1 MVRHRFYN
9 QYLRG
14 TYAACPLPAIRP
26 PNDVAPIPRHIVPE
40 HEYRRTEVRRSLHCP
55 WRHTRFLPPR
65 LWTRPDG
72 IPPLSRPFNGFDPAK
87 PTPAQGAR
95 KRPKVDKAGST
106 KAKAGSTKDATD
118 NDPKTNGQKRKRKL
132 DADGVV
138 FRSAKVRM
146 WPTAAQRKELVR
158 CFDVCRYAYNWANEC
173 VREGLCSPNHRALR
187 DKFRALKL
195 MQSLPYAN
203 TPETAV
209 NSDMVAHAIQQL
221 TDAYSSNFVMR
232 KKDPVHRFHV
242 DFRGKPANRTPTEV
256 IVIEKDSPIKKTSS
270 LSRFEPCECIDRRSG
285 RAACKAFLGNNLKGV
300 GGIRMQDSARI
311 IERIVA
317 EGNRLQENAKIQW
330 DKRTGAFYFIYLYTV
345 QKPADPDPDFMH
357 KRIVATDP
365 GCAPFQEWYS
375 PTSGEFG
382 ALLDDGFAQIRSRC
396 HRIDHLVGRLDRRR
410 NTPMH
415 MMLTERRRECMTL
428 PKMRRAHRGTTRRL
442 KRKLAKERRRLHG
455 YIESAHYDA
464 ANFLLDEHDIVVL
477 PVLKVGELA
486 RHTDNANRARL
497 FGSKMARAMF
507 TWSHGEFRRRL
518 ISTSA
523 RYAGRHVYETTEPGT
538 SKTCTHCGRWNAS
551 LRLGDKLFECPR
563 CTLVVD
569 RQLAGARNN
578 FLAAYGMAC
587 GMLWDNV
594 TQ

>member
-1 MVRHRFYN
+1 LSKN
-9 QYLRG
+9 TASKDLN
-14 TYAACPLPAIRP
+14 CP
-26 PNDVAPIPRHIVPE
+26 
-40 HEYRRTEVRRSLHCP
+40 C
-55 WRHTRFLPPR
+55 
-65 LWTRPDG
+65 
-72 IPPLSRPFNGFDPAK
+72 AK
-87 PTPAQGAR
+87 
-95 KRPKVDKAGST
+95 GST
-106 KAKAGSTKDATD
+106 KAKAGSTTDATD

-132 DADGVV
+132 QADGVV

-203 TPETAV
+203 TKETAV

-221 TDAYSSNFVMR
+221 TNAYSSNFAKR
-232 KKDPVHRFHV
+232 KKDPSHRFHV
-242 DFRGKPANRTPTEV
+242 DFRCKLAKKTPTEV
-256 IVIEKDSPIKKTSS
+256 IVVEKDSPIKKTSS
-270 LSRFEPCECIDRRSG
+270 LSRFEPCECSDRRSG
-285 RAACKAFLGNNLKGV
+285 RAACKAFLGNNLTDV

-311 IERIVA
+311 IGRMVA

-330 DKRTGAFYFIYLYTV
+330 NKRTGAFYFIYLYTV
-345 QKPADPDPDFMH
+345 QKPVDPDPDFMH

-382 ALLDDGFAQIRSRC
+382 ALLDGGFPQIRSRC
-396 HRIDHLVGRLDRRR
+396 HCIDHLVSRLARRR

-415 MMLTERRRECMTL
+415 MLLTQRRRECMSL

-464 ANFLLDEHDIVVL
+464 ANFLLDEHDLVVL
-477 PVLKVGELA
+477 PVLQVGELA

-497 FGSKMARAMF
+497 FGSKMARAMY

-551 LRLGDKLFECPR
+551 LQLGVKLFECPH
-563 CTLVVD
+563 CALVVD

>member
-14 TYAACPLPAIRP
+14 TYAACPLPVIRP

-65 LWTRPDG
+65 PWTRPDG

-87 PTPAQGAR
+87 PTPAQGAK
-95 KRPKVDKAGST
+95 KRPKVNKAGST
-106 KAKAGSTKDATD
+106 KAKAGAKKRQKVDKAGSTTAKAGSTKDASD
-118 NDPKTNGQKRKRKL
+118 NDSKTNGQKRKQKL
-132 DADGVV
+132 QADGVV

-146 WPTAAQRKELVR
+146 WPTAAQRKELMR

-221 TDAYSSNFVMR
+221 TDAYSSNFVKR
-232 KKDPVHRFHV
+232 KKDPAHRFHV

-270 LSRFEPCECIDRRSG
+270 LSRFEPCDCIDRRSG

-311 IERIVA
+311 IGRIVA
-317 EGNRLQENAKIQW
+317 EGNFLQENAKIQW

-382 ALLDDGFAQIRSRC
+382 AFLDNGFSVLLTQASPIETFQG
-396 HRIDHLVGRLDRRR
+396 
-410 NTPMH
+410 
-415 MMLTERRRECMTL
+415 L
-428 PKMRRAHRGTTRRL
+428 PL
-442 KRKLAKERRRLHG
+442 
-455 YIESAHYDA
+455 
-464 ANFLLDEHDIVVL
+464 
-477 PVLKVGELA
+477 
-486 RHTDNANRARL
+486 
-497 FGSKMARAMF
+497 
-507 TWSHGEFRRRL
+507 
-518 ISTSA
+518 
-523 RYAGRHVYETTEPGT
+523 
-538 SKTCTHCGRWNAS
+538 S
-551 LRLGDKLFECPR
+551 LR
-563 CTLVVD
+563 
-569 RQLAGARNN
+569 
-578 FLAAYGMAC
+578 
-587 GMLWDNV
+587 
-594 TQ
+594 